1 MTLVKLRWS
10 GKALPPL
17 FLTGKE
23 AILTLRSI
31 SDLGMVG
38 SSLEGDWVDF
48 SEAAKVLRELL
59 NGGCAHGILSVIC
72 PNIE

>member
-1 MTLVKLRWS
+1 M
-10 GKALPPL
+10 

-48 SEAAKVLRELL
+48 SEAAKVLWELL
-59 NGGCAHGILSVIC
+59 NGGVHMVFC
-72 PNIE
+72 PSFVRT